1 MLLAC
6 GVIGPILFIVVGFVA
21 GAVRPGYSAWHTYV
35 SMLSLGEGGW
45 VQVANFFVT
54 GALLIAFAVGLR
66 RRGNLWPAILVGVIG
81 AGLGLQGV
89 FAADPGLGYPAGAPD
104 GVPSTQSPGSALH
117 YLLGFVAALALVGTA
132 VLIAR
137 RFRKD
142 SRLAGWARY
151 STVTAALSFAL
162 FVAVAIAGSDG
173 PTLQGLAG
181 AIQRLWIL
189 VGFTW
194 LSLLAL
200 RFLREG
206 ADNAQ

>member
-1 MLLAC
+1 MMRC
-6 GVIGPILFIVVGFVA
+6 CP
-21 GAVRPGYSAWHTYV
+21 RSAH
-35 SMLSLGEGGW
+35 G
-45 VQVANFFVT
+45 
-54 GALLIAFAVGLR
+54 
-66 RRGNLWPAILVGVIG
+66 IG
-81 AGLGLQGV
+81 AGLGLQGL
-89 FAADPGLGYPAGAPD
+89 FAADPGLGYPPGAPD

-117 YLLGFVAALALVGTA
+117 YLFGSVAALAFVGTA

-137 RFRKD
+137 RFGKD
-142 SRLAGWARY
+142 SRFAGWARY

-173 PTLQGLAG
+173 PTLQGFAG

-200 RFLREG
+200 RFLRER